1 MATQLVRLVTGEM
14 LMAGFEMDDDGMV
27 TLKKPAM
34 IVMVDKNSVGMVP
47 WIPFSDEDSVD
58 IDADKILYVTNPT
71 KELANEYSTNFGS
84 GLVMP
89 TAGLKIAGE

>member
-1 MATQLVRLVTGEM
+1 MMATKLIRLVTGEM
-14 LMAGFEMDDDGMV
+14 LMAGFEASEDIV

-47 WIPFSDEDSVD
+47 WIPFSDEDSVE
-58 IDADKILYVTNPT
+58 IAGDKIMYVTNPN
-71 KELANEYSTNFGS
+71 KELANEYSMNFGS